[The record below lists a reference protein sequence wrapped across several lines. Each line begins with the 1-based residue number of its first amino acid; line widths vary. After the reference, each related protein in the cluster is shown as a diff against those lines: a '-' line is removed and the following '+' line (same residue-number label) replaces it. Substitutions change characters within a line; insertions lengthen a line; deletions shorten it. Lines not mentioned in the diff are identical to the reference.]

1 MLGSDRK
8 QGVDRGVTDRT
19 ERRGRRRLAAL
30 ICGIVAIAVLPAGAA
45 HAATWEIGDVFA
57 GVVVAP
63 DGTNHAGYRVFDNN
77 GNFKEFVGR
86 SDLSGG
92 ATGCRLDANN
102 DLIGTFFHEGVVV
115 RFSSVDPHPDFQT
128 ITFPGGNTPESV
140 ALDAAGNFYI
150 GNAHGDL
157 DVYKYDLAGNFLDQ
171 FNVATGPEGSDH
183 IDLAADQKTLFY
195 TSEGRTVFRYD
206 TATKTQLA
214 DFATLPGD
222 ALQGEESYGLRI
234 LPPGDGSGGV
244 LVADS
249 DDILRLDGSGNV
261 VQNYDAPGNDLWFA
275 LTLDPNGTSF
285 WSADVA
291 GGIFRF
297 NIATGAVEVG
307 PIADNVGV
315 EGLCVSG
322 ELTAGVPPP
331 APGAGSPCANVI
343 LGDSKGNNLQG
354 TAGSDAVKGL
364 GGNDKIKAGN
374 GDDCARGGPGHDN
387 VDGGEGDDQVNGGQ
401 KPDVLDGGPGDDL
414 MKAIAG
420 RVDIVNCGPGDDTV
434 RAEKRD
440 IVNKD
445 CEKVTG

>member
-8 QGVDRGVTDRT
+8 QGDRTGRT
-19 ERRGRRRLAAL
+19 ERRGSRRLAAL
-30 ICGIVAIAVLPAGAA
+30 ICGIVAIAVLPVGAA
-45 HAATWEIGDVFA
+45 HGATWEIGDVFA
-57 GVVVAP
+57 GATAP
-63 DGTNHAGYRVFDNN
+63 GTNPAGYTVYDNN
-77 GNFKEFVGR
+77 GTFKEFVGR
-86 SDLSGG
+86 SDLSGS

-102 DLIGTFFHEGVVV
+102 NLIGTFFHEDVVV

-140 ALDAAGNFYI
+140 TLDAAGNFYI
-150 GNAHGDL
+150 GNAHGDQ

-171 FNVATGPEGSDH
+171 FDVATGPEGSDW

-195 TSEGRTVFRYD
+195 TSEGRRVFRYD

-214 DFATLPGD
+214 DFATLPGPEGEGSE
-222 ALQGEESYGLRI
+222 ALLALRI

-249 DDILRLDGSGNV
+249 DDILRLDGAGNV
-261 VQNYDAPGNDLWFA
+261 VQSYDAPGQDGWFA
-275 LTLDPNGTSF
+275 LALDPNGTSF
-285 WSADVA
+285 WSASLA
-291 GGIFRF
+291 GGLFRF

-307 PIADNVGV
+307 PIDTNTA
-315 EGLCVSG
+315 GLCVSG
-322 ELTAGVPPP
+322 ELTAGGPPP

-354 TAGSDAVKGL
+354 TDGSDSVKGL

-374 GDDCARGGPGHDN
+374 GDDCVRGGPGHDN